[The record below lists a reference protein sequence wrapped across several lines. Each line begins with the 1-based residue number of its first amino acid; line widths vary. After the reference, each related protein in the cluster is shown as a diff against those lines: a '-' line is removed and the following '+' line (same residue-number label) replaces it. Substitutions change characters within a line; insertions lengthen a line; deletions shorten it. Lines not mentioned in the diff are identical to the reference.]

1 MEKLKPSYLVGG
13 KKVWQFLKT
22 ELPYDLAIPL
32 LSIHPKE
39 LKTSLNTKLY
49 INVCGST
56 IHYSQ
61 NVTTTQ
67 MSVITMA
74 YPYNGIVFSQNHAQ

>member
-32 LSIHPKE
+32 LSIHEYKVVYTC
-39 LKTSLNTKLY
+39 LR
-49 INVCGST
+49 
-56 IHYSQ
+56 
-61 NVTTTQ
+61 
-67 MSVITMA
+67 
-74 YPYNGIVFSQNHAQ
+74 